1 MQEERADS
9 GQFQQVLRLPRQQAQ
24 AKSDNLL
31 LETYRFVFSRL
42 SRCNKPEILRKNR
55 GRGQRRTRCL
65 ASWNTETWCETPFKN
80 SRNART
86 RAHTHPYTRARAPL
100 HRYKEGTEET
110 SKWRVQFLA
119 RIEHEGFIGGA
130 AEFFWNL
137 TVKKIGYPVSKNLG
151 GREF

>member
-86 RAHTHPYTRARAPL
+86 RAHTHPYTRARARLSTDIKRGQKKP
-100 HRYKEGTEET
+100 R
-110 SKWRVQFLA
+110 S
-119 RIEHEGFIGGA
+119 GGCSFSRGSNTKDLSA
-130 AEFFWNL
+130 GQPNSFG
-137 TVKKIGYPVSKNLG
+137 I
-151 GREF
+151 